1 MAVALSI
8 LRGYYP
14 AVSGLQQY
22 LNGFVDFQ
30 EDHALFQSDDT
41 PAFTAFV
48 HGSYVATDVPAA
60 EGSKFR
66 ATSPMVHLHE
76 ARFFVCS

>member
-14 AVSGLQQY
+14 VVSGLKQY
-22 LNGFVDFQ
+22 LDDTVVLQD
-30 EDHALFQSDDT
+30 DYPLFQSDDT
-41 PAFTAFV
+41 PTFTALV
-48 HGSYVATDVPAA
+48 HGSYVATNVPAA

-76 ARFFVCS
+76 VISSVGL